1 MGPVKFSA
9 RNFRQDA
16 HRKDAEIRRALMMLS
31 KPPEA
36 GVDRFVEEQMF
47 EEDLRAVM
55 LMLRPH
61 RNERLAGWQEYRT
74 GGTQFRATISWDPE
88 FEKESGDDSLAIP
101 KMADVLEAIL
111 VGSAK
116 AQDELTAEEE
126 FGAYKRVVR
135 ELYRRLNELESRYH

>member
-1 MGPVKFSA
+1 M
-9 RNFRQDA
+9 
-16 HRKDAEIRRALMMLS
+16 ILT

-36 GVDRFVEEQMF
+36 CVDRFMEEQMF

-61 RNERLAGWQEYRT
+61 RGERLAGWQEYRT
-74 GGTQFRATISWDPE
+74 GGAQFRATVAWDPE
-88 FEKESGDDSLAIP
+88 FTKDSCDDGLAIP
-101 KMADVLEAIL
+101 KMAEVLEAIL
-111 VGSAK
+111 VGSAR

>member
-1 MGPVKFSA
+1 
-9 RNFRQDA
+9 
-16 HRKDAEIRRALMMLS
+16 MMLT
-31 KPPEA
+31 KPAET

-61 RNERLAGWQEYRT
+61 RTERLAGWQEYRT
-74 GGTQFRATISWDPE
+74 GGAQFRATISWDPE
-88 FEKESGDDSLAIP
+88 FSNEAGDEKLAIP
-101 KMADVLEAIL
+101 RMADILEAIL
-111 VGSAK
+111 VGSVQ

-126 FGAYKRVVR
+126 FGAYKKVVR